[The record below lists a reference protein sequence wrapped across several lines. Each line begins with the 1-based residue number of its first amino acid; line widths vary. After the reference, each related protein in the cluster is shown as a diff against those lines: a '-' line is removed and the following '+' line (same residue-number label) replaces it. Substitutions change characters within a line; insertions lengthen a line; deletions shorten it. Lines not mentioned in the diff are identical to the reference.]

1 MDAVMLK
8 QSDFVRVKRD
18 ADFRPGQ
25 DGMVMAP
32 QDEEGH
38 VGLLF
43 HYDRYGEANRT
54 ESVGIELWHVDELDL
69 SSIDRSP
76 IVN

>member
-1 MDAVMLK
+1 LK
-8 QSDFVRVKRD
+8 LSDFVRVRRD

-32 QDEEGH
+32 QDEDGN

-43 HYDRYGEANRT
+43 HYERYGEANRT
-54 ESVGIELWHVDELDL
+54 ESVGIELWHVDEFDL
-69 SSIDRSP
+69 SSTGRSG
-76 IVN
+76 IIN